1 MKKLF
6 VLFSVVLSILAYS
19 CKTGEDPADK
29 GPTVMAYYYTRWENF
44 KPETLPYDKLTHI
57 IFSFTEVID
66 IK

>member
-44 KPETLPYDKLTHI
+44 KPETLP
-57 IFSFTEVID
+57 
-66 IK
+66 